1 MLLECLLANGTIR
14 IYVMISFFQEA
25 TSKNISKIERKSDGI
40 QLKIFQDILIRKCHL
55 H

>member
-1 MLLECLLANGTIR
+1 MLLDCLLPNGIIR
-14 IYVMISFFQEA
+14 IYVMISLFQEEN
-25 TSKNISKIERKSDGI
+25 SKNMSKIERKSDGI